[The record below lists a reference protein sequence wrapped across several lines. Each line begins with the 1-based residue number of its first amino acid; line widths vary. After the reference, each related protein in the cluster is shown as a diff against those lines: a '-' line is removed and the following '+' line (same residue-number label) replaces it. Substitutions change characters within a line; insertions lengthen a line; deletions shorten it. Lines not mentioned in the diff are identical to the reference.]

1 MNANN
6 RTEFLQLLARESYF
20 ERELTLA
27 SGRASNFYIDCKRT
41 LYLPRGAHLA
51 GELMLDLVMAEGVTQ
66 IGQQRLAL
74 AGDLESARTAHEQR
88 HAEALLERLH
98 LVADGGL
105 GDVQFL
111 GGVGEACVTGGRFE
125 GTQGI
130 QRQLRAAHLRHP
142 FI

>member
-1 MNANN
+1 MV
-6 RTEFLQLLARESYF
+6 LQGVGHAI
-20 ERELTLA
+20 ERIA
-27 SGRASNFYIDCKRT
+27 
-41 LYLPRGAHLA
+41 
-51 GELMLDLVMAEGVTQ
+51 Q

-74 AGDLESARTAHEQR
+74 AGDLEPARTAHEQR
-88 HAEALLERLH
+88 HAQPLLKRLH
-98 LVADGGL
+98 LMADGGL

-111 GGVGEACVTGGRFE
+111 GGMGEACMTGCRFE